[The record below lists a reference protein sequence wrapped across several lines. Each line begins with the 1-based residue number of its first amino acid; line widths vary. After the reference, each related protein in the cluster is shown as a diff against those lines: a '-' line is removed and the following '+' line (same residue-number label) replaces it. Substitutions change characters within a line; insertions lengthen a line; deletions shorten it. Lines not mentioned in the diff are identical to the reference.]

1 MANTITTVEP
11 IKLRAGDTV
20 KWKKEFND
28 YPSSEWALEYIIY
41 NSNNYYTINATAHED
56 NSFLIEITSDQ
67 SATFAEGEYKWI
79 ARVKKGEE
87 VYTVGSGTLSI
98 LPNITSA
105 IDDRSHVKKVLDAL
119 ERAIEGRA
127 ERTDLEYWIGDKRI
141 RHMTHEELYIAWR
154 RYKMLYEQELQEEK
168 LGKAIGRN
176 IKVRFV

>member
-28 YPSSEWALEYIIY
+28 YPSSEWTLEYIIY
-41 NSNNYYTINATAHED
+41 NSNNYYKINATAQPD
-56 NSFLIEITSDQ
+56 NSFLIEITSAQ

-105 IDDRSHVKKVLDAL
+105 VDDRSHVKKVLDAL
-119 ERAIEGRA
+119 ERAMEGRA

-141 RHMTHEELYIAWR
+141 RHMTHEEIYMAWR
-154 RYKMLYEQELQEEK
+154 RYKMLYEQELQAEK

-176 IKVRFV
+176 VKVRFV